1 MEKDIGISTLSLATL
16 SLACENL
23 NAEEMGRLLQ
33 AIITYCYAKEDEE
46 DDKDEIVEE
55 SLIGNERYVW
65 PIVREML

>member
-1 MEKDIGISTLSLATL
+1 MEKDIDISTL

-33 AIITYCYAKEDEE
+33 AIITCCYAEEYEE

>member
-1 MEKDIGISTLSLATL
+1 MKKDIDISTL

-23 NAEEMGRLLQ
+23 NAEEMGRLLK
-33 AIITYCYAKEDEE
+33 AIITYCYAEE
-46 DDKDEIVEE
+46 YEVDDKDEIVEE

>member
-1 MEKDIGISTLSLATL
+1 MEKDIDIFTL

>member
-1 MEKDIGISTLSLATL
+1 MEKDIDIFIL

-23 NAEEMGRLLQ
+23 NAEEMCRLLQ
-33 AIITYCYAKEDEE
+33 AMINYCYAKEDEE
-46 DDKDEIVEE
+46 NDKDEIAEE

>member
-1 MEKDIGISTLSLATL
+1 MEKDIDISTL

-33 AIITYCYAKEDEE
+33 AIINYCYAKEDEE
-46 DDKDEIVEE
+46 DDKDEIAEE